1 MVMAIFGLYWSSKDG
16 ELNIKGND
24 QLTSPSV
31 LLKEIWFFDIIFSNN
46 LLKQVHKLR
55 FNE

>member
-16 ELNIKGND
+16 EFNIKGNG
-24 QLTSPSV
+24 QLTSPSL
-31 LLKEIWFFDIIFSNN
+31 LLKEIWFFDNN
-46 LLKQVHKLR
+46 LSKQVHKLR